1 MSLFQI
7 QFIAGAM
14 VGIEF
19 PPCDEDESFVMTI
32 DLLFVRIHY
41 VKIKDQ

>member
-1 MSLFQI
+1 MHLFQI

-14 VGIEF
+14 LGIEF

-41 VKIKDQ
+41 VKIKD

>member
-1 MSLFQI
+1 MSFI
-7 QFIAGAM
+7 QTHLISGCM

-19 PPCDEDESFVMTI
+19 PPCEDDESFVMTL

-41 VKIKDQ
+41 VKIKT

>member
-7 QFIAGAM
+7 QFIARAM

-19 PPCDEDESFVMTI
+19 PPPDEEESFVMTI
-32 DLLFVRIHY
+32 DLLFVRITY
-41 VKIKDQ
+41 VKIKD

>member
-14 VGIEF
+14 LGIEF

-41 VKIKDQ
+41 VKIKD